1 MITNPQE
8 ERFFASE
15 SLRNVLKP
23 EMLEKGL
30 SDVGNFCANFDNKV
44 YKLTNYAESKR
55 EIILEFLAAADNLA
69 PVLNLKSNNIKIM
82 SGETLITKDVS
93 SHDVS
98 YEIVNLSD
106 SEYKVTVSFTKNQLG
121 VLHD

>member
-15 SLRNVLKP
+15 SLKNVLKP
-23 EMLEKGL
+23 EMLEVGS
-30 SDVGNFCANFDNKV
+30 SDVRNFSVKFDNEAYSLK
-44 YKLTNYAESKR
+44 NYAESKR
-55 EIILEFLAAADNLA
+55 EIILEFIASAENLA

-106 SEYKVTVSFTKNQLG
+106 SEYKVTVSFAKNQLG
-121 VLHD
+121 VLND

>member
-30 SDVGNFCANFDNKV
+30 GDVGNFCANFDNEV